1 MAISVKNSGKNIFIS
16 ESHIGNHVSGIE
28 VLASEVG
35 HTELLAFTFRPSFY
49 TIKDEI
55 VSPTTQ
61 IKIPISNKEA
71 LYYSGMSKYKMFNLM
86 KEKEYDII
94 DFIMSEIGNNGLVFL
109 GQDADS
115 AGQLMASLI
124 YWNLIDRGIEPRRVL
139 RVPLMEMGYDGLNIG
154 FTTSIYPKLQ
164 LSTILEAIRLEQ
176 VMMHQYGTK
185 LGYRNLLALKA
196 VQENKDKEIERISTG
211 TSTATYLTKYALG
224 EN

>member
-1 MAISVKNSGKNIFIS
+1 MAISISGKNIFIA
-16 ESHIGNHVSGIE
+16 ESHIGNHTSGIE
-28 VLASEVG
+28 VLASRVG
-35 HTELLAFTFRPSFY
+35 QTELLAFTFRPSFY
-49 TIKDEI
+49 TIKEEI
-55 VSPTTQ
+55 VSPTAQT
-61 IKIPISNKEA
+61 KIPISNKEA
-71 LYYSGMSKYKMFNLM
+71 LYYSGMGKYKMFSLI

-94 DFIMSEIGNNGLVFL
+94 DFIMSEIGYDGLVFL
-109 GQDADS
+109 GQDADA

-124 YWNLIDRGIEPRRVL
+124 YWHLIDRGIEPRRIL

-164 LSTILEAIRLEQ
+164 LSAILEAIRLEQ

-185 LGYRNLLALKA
+185 LGYRNLLSLKA
-196 VQENKDKEIERISTG
+196 VKENRDRDIDRISVG